1 MYKDSCLNS
10 FLRYL
15 GNTLN
20 LMADNQEEE
29 PSIEEILTSIRQIIS
44 DDDDEGSDDAP
55 SEEPVVEEPI
65 DEPEEVIELTEKAD
79 PDDVL
84 DDFEPEPVMEEPED
98 EPMEIDLK
106 DSGDSEPEPEPEPR
120 PKPEPTPEPVRKQI
134 SDDDDDSILTDR
146 AEEAALSGFKQLAA
160 KTAIDSIS
168 GVTIEQ
174 IVREELR
181 PMLRVWLDSN
191 LPHIVERLVQE
202 ELDKVAR
209 RALDD

>member
-44 DDDDEGSDDAP
+44 DDDDEGGDDA
-55 SEEPVVEEPI
+55 SGEEPVAEEPA

-84 DDFEPEPVMEEPED
+84 DDDFEPEPVMEEPED

-106 DSGDSEPEPEPEPR
+106 DSDDFEPEPEA
-120 PKPEPTPEPVRKQI
+120 EPTPEPEPVREQPPE
-134 SDDDDDSILTDR
+134 DDGDSILTNR